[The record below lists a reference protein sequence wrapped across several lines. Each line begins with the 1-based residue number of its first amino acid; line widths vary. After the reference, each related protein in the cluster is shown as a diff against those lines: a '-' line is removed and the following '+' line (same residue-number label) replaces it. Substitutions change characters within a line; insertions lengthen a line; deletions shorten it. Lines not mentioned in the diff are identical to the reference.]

1 MRRLLDL
8 SDLRHLLVKGLSGP
22 QMLAF
27 LPAICLAAY
36 WGGGEM
42 LLVLCALGTPLVY
55 AVVGGF
61 GRWSGPLELDHLR
74 GPSLDRVAQD
84 FLEIARHN
92 GQTTACFQIA
102 LPDLDQIG
110 HHFGPDSAQ
119 EARDLIASRLRTSLR
134 GSDYVF
140 DAGDTRFTVLIAPG
154 FRLRLDNLLDLG
166 KRLRDSA
173 ETPLSIAGTTQ
184 TLTTC
189 IGIASSLNFGRNVTA
204 ETWLG
209 SASEALED
217 AVLTGTS
224 ATRLWSD
231 RLSRKHQS
239 RHALQHDIVTALD
252 TGCIQA
258 FYQPQVNARSGA
270 VTGMEAFA
278 RWDHPERG
286 LLTAA
291 EFLQAMRER
300 QQMARLGR
308 TMFLQAV
315 TALQAWDDAGLDV
328 GTVSI
333 NLSDEDLRDPDL
345 SNRIAGDLDRF
356 GLPAH
361 RVVFDIPEHVIAP
374 GTDDVIRR
382 NIGAI
387 AGIGCGIDL
396 EGFGTGGCSVI
407 AVQQVPVTRLKLDK
421 SLVHGVAASEDRMR
435 ALNAV
440 LAVSERLGLP
450 ALATGVETIEE
461 HGVLRD
467 QGCSFA
473 QGFLFAPPASA
484 TDTTLWLTER
494 QGLQDNPSGLQLR
507 RVK

>member
-8 SDLRHLLVKGLSGP
+8 SGLRHVLAKGLTGP

-36 WGGGEM
+36 WGGGEV

-55 AVVGGF
+55 ALFGGF
-61 GRWSGPLELDHLR
+61 GRWSEPPDLNQLR

-92 GQTTACFQIA
+92 GQTTACFQID
-102 LPDLDQIG
+102 LPDLEQIG
-110 HHFGPDSAQ
+110 HHLGPDNAQ

-154 FRLRLDNLLDLG
+154 FRLRLDNLLELG

-184 TLTTC
+184 TLTAC

-209 SASEALED
+209 SATEALED
-217 AVLTGTS
+217 ALLTGTS
-224 ATRLWSD
+224 TTRLWSD
-231 RLSRKHQS
+231 RLSRKHHS
-239 RHALQHDIVTALD
+239 RHAMQHDIVTALD
-252 TGCIQA
+252 SGCIQA
-258 FYQPQVNARSGA
+258 FYQPQVNVRSGA

-278 RWDHPERG
+278 RWDHPMRG

-291 EFLQAMRER
+291 EFLQAMRDN
-300 QQMARLGR
+300 QQMTRLGR

-333 NLSDEDLRDPDL
+333 NLSDDELLDPDL

-356 GLPAH
+356 GVPAH
-361 RVVFDIPEHVIAP
+361 RVVFDIPDHVIAP

-382 NIGAI
+382 NLCAM
-387 AGIGCGIDL
+387 ADLGCGIDL
-396 EGFGTGGCSVI
+396 EGFGIGRCSVI
-407 AVQQVPVTRLKLDK
+407 AVQQAPVTRLKLDK
-421 SLVHGVAASEDRMR
+421 SLVQGVATSEDKAR
-435 ALNAV
+435 ALNAI
-440 LAVSERLGLP
+440 LAVSERLELP

-467 QGCSFA
+467 LGCSFA

-484 TDTTLWLTER
+484 GDTTVWLTER
-494 QGLQDNPSGLQLR
+494 QGVQDNLPGAQLR

>member
-8 SDLRHLLVKGLSGP
+8 SRLRHVLATCLSGP

-36 WGGGEM
+36 WGGGEV

-55 AVVGGF
+55 AVFGGF
-61 GRWSGPLELDHLR
+61 GRWSGPSELDHLR
-74 GPSLDRVAQD
+74 GPSLDSVAQD

-102 LPDLDQIG
+102 LPDLEQIR
-110 HHFGPDSAQ
+110 HHFGPEAAQ

-140 DAGDTRFTVLIAPG
+140 DSGDTRFTVLIAPG
-154 FRLRLDNLLDLG
+154 FRLRLDNLLEVG

-184 TLTTC
+184 TLTAC

-217 AVLTGTS
+217 AVLTGTG

-252 TGCIQA
+252 RGCIQA
-258 FYQPQVNARSGA
+258 FYQPQVNVRSGA
-270 VTGMEAFA
+270 VIGMEAFA
-278 RWDHPERG
+278 RWDHPTQG

-291 EFLQAMRER
+291 EFLPAMRDS
-300 QQMARLGR
+300 QQMTRLGR

-333 NLSDEDLRDPDL
+333 NLSDDELRDPDL
-345 SNRIAGDLDRF
+345 SNRIAGDLDRC

-361 RVVFDIPEHVIAP
+361 RLVFDIPDYVIAP

-382 NIGAI
+382 NLRAM
-387 AGIGCGIDL
+387 ADLGCSFDL
-396 EGFGTGGCSVI
+396 EGFGAGGCSVM
-407 AVQQVPVTRLKLDK
+407 AVQQAPVTRLKLDK
-421 SLVHGVAASEDRMR
+421 SLVHGVAASEDKLA
-435 ALNAV
+435 ALHAV
-440 LAVSERLGLP
+440 LSVSERLDLP

-467 QGCSFA
+467 LGCSFA
-473 QGFLFAPPASA
+473 QGFLFGQPASVA
-484 TDTTLWLTER
+484 DTTVWLTER
-494 QGLQDNPSGLQLR
+494 QGLQDHPSGSQLR